1 MPSANT
7 GRKKRSPMAEI
18 NVVPYIDVMLVLLI
32 IFMVTAPMLMQGVK
46 VELPEA
52 SAEPVEDQDAEPI
65 IVSVDAAGLLYL
77 NQGEEGKEQAMD
89 LEEIKRRVT
98 AVLDESKLANKK
110 KPVLIWGDK
119 AVPYGEVVTVMVALQ
134 EAGAPSVG
142 LVTENPK

>member
-1 MPSANT
+1 MAKARNKH
-7 GRKKRSPMAEI
+7 RPMAEI

-52 SAEPVEDQDAEPI
+52 SADPVENQDSEPV
-65 IVSVDAAGLLYL
+65 IVSVNASGELFLNLGQEDQVLSLPTIRDRVAAV
-77 NQGEEGKEQAMD
+77 
-89 LEEIKRRVT
+89 IRRSP
-98 AVLDESKLANKK
+98 D
-110 KPVLIWGDK
+110 KPVLVWGDR

-142 LVTENPK
+142 LVTENPE